1 MGHYKE
7 PGVGTLRVRALPN
20 FWNHSSCDHG
30 VSTRLLPA
38 GPRQT
43 AVRVYWL
50 VDEQA
55 VEGRTIRFTV
65 EARDE
70 REPIGDGTH
79 ERVVVNVAKFDQR
92 VKRKLA

>member
-1 MGHYKE
+1 MLHVRHIAAT
-7 PGVGTLRVRALPN
+7 PVGMRVLA
-20 FWNHSSCDHG
+20 
-30 VSTRLLPA
+30 
-38 GPRQT
+38 T
-43 AVRVYWL
+43 AIV
-50 VDEQA
+50 QA